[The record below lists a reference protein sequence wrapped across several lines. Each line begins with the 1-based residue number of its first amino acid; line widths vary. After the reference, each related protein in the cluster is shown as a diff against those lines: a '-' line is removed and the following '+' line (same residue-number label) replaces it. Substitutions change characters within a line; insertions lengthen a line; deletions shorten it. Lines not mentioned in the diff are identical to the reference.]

1 MKSTVL
7 TLIAT
12 LIASAPALAETGSF
26 DSALGLTPDAGHE
39 RTFTTQAGADWY
51 AQQRRTAAELQAEHL
66 LATLH
71 ESSDETGT
79 SGRSAD
85 RLSEHGGFSG
95 AEMERI
101 AHALADPRVIE
112 LLQTSAYYAAVIE
125 GRLSVTE

>member
-12 LIASAPALAETGSF
+12 LITSATALA
-26 DSALGLTPDAGHE
+26 DSSSLESSLGLTPDAGQE
-39 RTFTTQAGADWY
+39 RTFATQAGADWY

-71 ESSDETGT
+71 ASSDGESTNAL
-79 SGRSAD
+79 SAES
-85 RLSEHGGFSG
+85 RSEHGGFSS
-95 AEMERI
+95 AEMKQI

-112 LLQTSAYYAAVIE
+112 LLETSAYYAAVIE
-125 GRLSVTE
+125 GRFTITE